1 MPQIAQ
7 IAATYASQIFWLLIV
22 FGAIYFVIG
31 RGMLPKI
38 TATVEAREQRI
49 ADDLAAAER
58 ARAKADETEAT
69 YRAHMDAARAQSQ
82 KLTAEAKA
90 AAATETER
98 RVKASDAILSERAA
112 EADARL
118 RTAQAQA
125 LSGIE
130 DVAAEAAQ
138 DIVRRLA
145 GMSVDRAEAQNAVKS
160 ALVNA

>member
-7 IAATYASQIFWLLIV
+7 IAATYASQIFWLLVV

-31 RGMLPKI
+31 KGMLPKI

-58 ARAKADETEAT
+58 ARAKADETEAA
-69 YRAHMDAARAQSQ
+69 YRARMDAARAQSQ
-82 KLTAEAKA
+82 ILTAEAKA
-90 AAATETER
+90 KAARETEA
-98 RVKASDAILSERAA
+98 RVKASDAILAERAA

-125 LSGIE
+125 ISGIE
-130 DVAAEAAQ
+130 EVAAEAAQ

-145 GMSVDRAEAQNAVKS
+145 GLSVGRAEAQGAVKA
-160 ALVNA
+160 ALANA